1 MTTDVTALS
10 DIDEHEIQVFVEAV
24 SRYFLQITGQK
35 AEIRAAFLTDGDQ
48 VLPVFEFTGMIKISG
63 GYYGAIYFS
72 ADRYLLSRL
81 LQVMN
86 EPRHGEDHLLDAV
99 GEIANTLAG
108 NARQHFGE
116 SMEVSV
122 PLTMGEDESKRLKG
136 LVRARPYVIMIRWK
150 QYEASV
156 IVDIKRKSGAH

>member
-1 MTTDVTALS
+1 MATDVTALS
-10 DIDEHEIQVFVEAV
+10 DIDENEIQVFVEAV

-35 AEIRAAFLTDGDQ
+35 AEIRAAYLTDGAHA
-48 VLPVFEFTGMIKISG
+48 LPVFEFTGMIKISG

-72 ADRYLLSRL
+72 ADRFLLSRL

-86 EPRHGEDHLLDAV
+86 EARQGDDQLLDAV

-108 NARQHFGE
+108 NARQYFGE
-116 SMEVSV
+116 TMEVSV
-122 PLTMGEDESKRLKG
+122 PLTMGEEEAKKLKG
-136 LVRARPYVIMIRWK
+136 IVRDRPYVITIRWK

-156 IVDIKRKSGAH
+156 IVDIKRKTRT